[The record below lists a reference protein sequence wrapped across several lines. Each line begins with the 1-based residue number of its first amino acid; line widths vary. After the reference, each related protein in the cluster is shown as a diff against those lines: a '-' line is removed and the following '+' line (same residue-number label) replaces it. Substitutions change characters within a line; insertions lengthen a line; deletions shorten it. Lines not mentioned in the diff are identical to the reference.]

1 MNNDTT
7 NLIAEYKRRLA
18 VMEAATPHN
27 VEYQDQTNSDPVW
40 QHTSMPLWNWIHC
53 DYRIKPEPKYR
64 AWTIDEV
71 PVGAVIRRKANGII
85 SVGNPSVISK
95 VSNSQIF
102 CGDYAVGNDCRTLFL
117 YAEVSYDFGKT
128 WQPCGVHES

>member
-1 MNNDTT
+1 MNTDTT
-7 NLIAEYKRRLA
+7 HLIAEYKRRLA
-18 VMEAATPHN
+18 IMEAATPNN
-27 VEYQDQTNSDPVW
+27 VEYQDPSEQPMVW
-40 QHTSMPLWNWIHC
+40 KHTSNPRWRWDLC

-102 CGDYAVGNDCRTLFL
+102 YGDYAVGNDCHTLFL
-117 YAEVSYDFGKT
+117 YAEVSYDFCKT
-128 WQPCGVHES
+128 WQPCGVLES

>member
-27 VEYQDQTNSDPVW
+27 VEAKDLASDDNPW
-40 QHTSMPLWNWIHC
+40 RHTSKPIWNWCKC

-85 SVGNPSVISK
+85 SVGNSSVIGK

-128 WQPCGVHES
+128 WQPCGVLES